1 MNQQM
6 TEQEIEQKNEQKI
19 EHKTADTS
27 KQQKKISER
36 EVMELVVLAGEILS
50 DSGAEIFRVE
60 ETMDRICR
68 AYGMHSGS
76 MFVLS
81 NGIFVT
87 AGDADEECFARVKTI
102 PVKSVRLDR
111 VAAVNQLSREI
122 EAGQHT
128 VTEALEKMRSIQRMP
143 GKTKK
148 MQILAAGVSSACC
161 SWMFGGNAGDS
172 TAAFLAGV
180 VLYLYVI
187 YISRPY
193 FSKIVGTIGGGAL
206 ATFVCVCLHS
216 LHFGSHLNQMIVGGI
231 MPLIPG
237 VAFTNGIRDMADG
250 DYLSGSVRLL
260 DAILVFL
267 CIAAGVG
274 MVIHVY
280 HNWFGGVM
288 L

>member
-1 MNQQM
+1 M
-6 TEQEIEQKNEQKI
+6 EQKNLEEQKNK
-19 EHKTADTS
+19 E
-27 KQQKKISER
+27 Q
-36 EVMELVVLAGEILS
+36 EVMELVVLAGEILA

-68 AYGMHSGS
+68 YYGMRSGS

-87 AGDADEECFARVKTI
+87 AGNTEEECFAKVKTI
-102 PVKSVRLDR
+102 PVKSARLDR
-111 VAAVNQLSREI
+111 IAAVNQLSREI
-122 EAGQHT
+122 EAGQYT
-128 VTEALEKMRSIQRMP
+128 AAKAMEKLRSIQTMP
-143 GKTKK
+143 GKTKR
-148 MQILAAGVSSACC
+148 MQILAAGASSACF
-161 SWMFGGNAGDS
+161 SFMFGGNVVDS

-180 VLYLYVI
+180 VLYLYVL
-187 YISRPY
+187 YISQPY
-193 FSKIVGTIGGGAL
+193 LSKIVGIIGGGAL
-206 ATFVCVCLHS
+206 ATFVCVCLHA
-216 LHFGSHLNQMIVGGI
+216 LHFGSHLNQMIIGGI

-267 CIAAGVG
+267 CIAAGAG

>member
-1 MNQQM
+1 
-6 TEQEIEQKNEQKI
+6 
-19 EHKTADTS
+19 
-27 KQQKKISER
+27 
-36 EVMELVVLAGEILS
+36 MELVVLAGEILA

-68 AYGMHSGS
+68 YYGMRSGS

-87 AGDADEECFARVKTI
+87 AGNAEEECFAKVKTI
-102 PVKSVRLDR
+102 PVKSARLDR
-111 VAAVNQLSREI
+111 IAAVNQLSREI
-122 EAGQHT
+122 EAGQYT
-128 VTEALEKMRSIQRMP
+128 AAKAMEKLRSIQTMP
-143 GKTKK
+143 GKTKR
-148 MQILAAGVSSACC
+148 MQILAAGASSACF
-161 SWMFGGNAGDS
+161 SFMFGGNVVDS

-180 VLYLYVI
+180 VLYLYVL
-187 YISRPY
+187 YISQPY
-193 FSKIVGTIGGGAL
+193 LSKIVGIIGGGAL
-206 ATFVCVCLHS
+206 ATFVCVCLHA
-216 LHFGSHLNQMIVGGI
+216 LHFGSHLNQMIIGGI

-267 CIAAGVG
+267 CIAAGAG